1 MIDYQ
6 IHTDRLLLLPLTAEW
21 MESMRAGAE
30 KFNLSTG
37 FHLPTP
43 FTEFP
48 EAIDSIILHIKTNL
62 AQPPWISYAIVN
74 PLDSSYI
81 GQAGFKGGPD
91 PSGVVEI
98 GYEIAE
104 DFRLKGYADEVIR
117 NLIRKAFEYK
127 EVKIIMAH
135 TLPVK
140 NGSNHLLIKNKFVF
154 QSTIIDPDDGTVW
167 QWVLKRS
174 AYQFAQLQQT
184 SLPAE

>member
-6 IHTDRLLLLPLTAEW
+6 IHTDRLVLLPLTAEW
-21 MESMRAGAE
+21 MEAMSAGTE
-30 KFNLSTG
+30 KFQLFTG
-37 FHLPTP
+37 YHLPTP

-48 EAIDSIILHIKTNL
+48 EAIDSIILHLKTTQAL
-62 AQPPWISYAIVN
+62 PPWISYAIVN

-91 PSGVVEI
+91 QSGTVEI

-104 DFRLKGYADEVIR
+104 GFRLKGYADEVIR
-117 NLIRKAFEYK
+117 NLTRKAFEHK
-127 EVKIIMAH
+127 EIKIIMAH

-154 QSTIIDPDDGTVW
+154 QSAFMDPDDGMVW
-167 QWVLKRS
+167 QWVLKRN
-174 AYQFAQLQQT
+174 AYLFAQMQ
-184 SLPAE
+184 